1 MKPLFVCFYYI
12 VVPSL
17 LGKTLTEAR
26 EARKRGRRGRALPY
40 ATELPMGAT
49 YYILERHPDLRETPA
64 GIITRAEQEAC
75 PGATDAR
82 LRARDPEIA
91 PEPPSSALRHALLGI
106 AAAFFFL
113 HEEVQDII
121 LEEIVA
127 ALPVCAG
134 CAVRLIETLAKSEG
148 LVEALALVA
157 AALFCA
163 VLYLLASCGVYVS
176 HWCRDYWDPN
186 ARAPFAPPTR
196 ARGSAASAAG
206 SGRRSGSGGRRALRE
221 TTPRRISKGSKSSS
235 LEDGHEPAA
244 PGAVRLSGGATPSL
258 RRLWMVISLI

>member
-1 MKPLFVCFYYI
+1 MSARRFLELATFFLVVKPLFVCFYYI

-82 LRARDPEIA
+82 AFVHAIREIA

-113 HEEVQDII
+113 HEEIQDII

-163 VLYLLASCGVYVS
+163 VLYLMASCGVCVS
-176 HWCRDYWDPN
+176 HWCRDYWDPD
-186 ARAPFAPPTR
+186 ARAVSRIKRIR
-196 ARGSAASAAG
+196 ASLGRLGSRLRS
-206 SGRRSGSGGRRALRE
+206 SFRIRRS
-221 TTPRRISKGSKSSS
+221 SSS
-235 LEDGHEPAA
+235 PRSDAEADLQGIEVKFPRTVASPRLPAQ
-244 PGAVRLSGGATPSL
+244 
-258 RRLWMVISLI
+258 

>member
-1 MKPLFVCFYYI
+1 
-12 VVPSL
+12 VVPEL

-40 ATELPMGAT
+40 ATEVPLGAT
-49 YYILERHPDLRETPA
+49 YYVLQRHPDLRETPA
-64 GIITRAEQEAC
+64 GRLTRAEQEAC
-75 PGATDAR
+75 TGVTDALAFVHAIR
-82 LRARDPEIA
+82 EVA
-91 PEPPSSALRHALLGI
+91 PAPPSSALRHALLGI

-121 LEEIVA
+121 LEEMVA

-148 LVEALALVA
+148 LVEALAILA
-157 AALFCA
+157 AALLCA

-186 ARAPFAPPTR
+186 ARAVARLRRVR
-196 ARGSAASAAG
+196 AALGRFGSRLRS
-206 SGRRSGSGGRRALRE
+206 SFRISRSGLSE
-221 TTPRRISKGSKSSS
+221 TSSASPRSDADLQGIEVKFPRMVPSPG
-235 LEDGHEPAA
+235 LPAQ
-244 PGAVRLSGGATPSL
+244 
-258 RRLWMVISLI
+258 